1 MNRPLVVVQAFFYK
15 NDAIPKEPEFI
26 WKDKDEFIG
35 FKLWK
40 PNGHPVF
47 VWAIDYV
54 SCNDERWC
62 AFGPFQE
69 TEAREVLS
77 KLILKPGCDGAR
89 IVNVHCFETLM
100 KKPAYNRLPQWAWTD
115 G

>member
-69 TEAREVLS
+69 GVVSCAKGGEATAA
-77 KLILKPGCDGAR
+77 GAR
-89 IVNVHCFETLM
+89 PSRQERAHC
-100 KKPAYNRLPQWAWTD
+100 
-115 G
+115 